1 MSGQPLQNPMDADK
15 FRREYL
21 TQLGLRAELDDL
33 NLQANKVYKRTGQ
46 KQELQDYRT
55 ASEKLRDRE
64 GVKQMVRGKLQTITT
79 PAIAS
84 EIIEDVDEGDMI
96 FIAQN
101 IDNMI
106 PALKKM
112 YAVGLTTADQF
123 LGFYQRYIRKYMATG
138 GVELGLQQSTG
149 DQILLSLQTIMN
161 QAVDIRQIEA
171 IRDQINS
178 LSATS
183 RLRSERTFR
192 QLDTL
197 EQYLD
202 IVRTNVSDIIREQ
215 GRYEPETIAEIQQLL
230 NNMSQNLPTKLQ
242 VKTILTRIEVLDR
255 AGDKAGIRE
264 KIGELVEIMS
274 QDGSFDLQFRQLK
287 DILERIDATVAIKR
301 TVYRD
306 LDDIERMSLNQIK
319 VYIGDLNERLGFS
332 AFAGVFG
339 DIARE
344 ILKRSKPELL
354 ELLRRVDDELRTALT
369 LRGDRTP
376 RGGAEEAGGGG
387 EGRGIRGRGHCGQN
401 PCICEMKGTGLVRAY
416 TPKPND
422 VEGGVKAT
430 PKYSQFGR
438 YLIHK
443 NKLNDDII
451 SVRRPSGTF
460 VGDFPSQRVSK
471 NLGKVFRSI
480 IGGGN
485 PMFEDLNSLNE
496 EEKTY
501 LHKIAKSAQIQ
512 DRLNIPA
519 PKKDEDEKDIHRF
532 ELLKG
537 QIMSGNDNRELI
549 KEFKL
554 LILKLSKRGLI
565 PKGQVKELLVE
576 LATMGY

>member
-55 ASEKLRDRE
+55 ASEKLRDKE
-64 GVKQMVRGKLQTITT
+64 EVKRMVRGKLQSITS

-84 EIIEDVDEGDMI
+84 EIIDAVDEGDMI

-149 DQILLSLQTIMN
+149 DQILLSIQTIMN
-161 QAVDIRQIEA
+161 QAVDRRQIED

-183 RLRSERTFR
+183 RLRSERTFN
-192 QLDTL
+192 QLDVI
-197 EQYLD
+197 EQYLEL
-202 IVRTNVSDIIREQ
+202 VRTNVSEIMREQ
-215 GRYEPETIAEIQQLL
+215 GRYEPETIADIQQLL

-242 VKTILTRIEVLDR
+242 VKTILNRIEVLDR

-274 QDGSFDLQFRQLK
+274 QDGSFELQFRQLN

-306 LDDIERMSLNQIK
+306 LDDVERMTLNQIK

-344 ILKRSKPELL
+344 ILKRSKPDLVD
-354 ELLRRVDDELRTALT
+354 LLRRIDGELRTALT
-369 LRGDRTP
+369 LREDRTP
-376 RGGAEEAGGGG
+376 RGGGEEAGGG
-387 EGRGIRGRGHCGQN
+387 EGRGIMGRGQCGQKV
-401 PCICEMKGTGLVRAY
+401 CTCEMKGTGLVRAY

>member
-84 EIIEDVDEGDMI
+84 EIIEDVDEGDLI

-106 PALKKM
+106 PTLKKM
-112 YAVGLTTADQF
+112 YAVGITTADQF
-123 LGFYQRYIRKYMATG
+123 LSFYQRYIRKYMATG

-161 QAVDIRQIEA
+161 QAVDRRQIED

-178 LSATS
+178 LSSTS
-183 RLRSERTFR
+183 RLRSERTFK
-192 QLDTL
+192 QLDVI
-197 EQYLD
+197 EQYLEL
-202 IVRTNVSDIIREQ
+202 VRTNVSDIMREQ
-215 GRYEPETIAEIQQLL
+215 GRYEPETIADIQQLL

-255 AGDKAGIRE
+255 AGDKAGIRD

-274 QDGSFDLQFRQLK
+274 QDESFELQFRQLR

-306 LDDIERMSLNQIK
+306 LDDIERMTLNQLK

-339 DIARE
+339 EIARE
-344 ILKRSKPELL
+344 ILKRSKPDLVD
-354 ELLRRVDDELRTALT
+354 LLRRVDEGLKTALT
-369 LRGDRTP
+369 LRG
-376 RGGAEEAGGGG
+376 GAEELGGGG
-387 EGRGIRGRGHCGQN
+387 EGRGIMGRGQCGQK
-401 PCICEMKGTGLVRAY
+401 PCTCEMKGAGLVRAY
-416 TPKPND
+416 TPKHND